1 MKFLDLFAGIGG
13 FRLGMESAGHEC
25 VGFCEIDKF
34 ARASYKAIHNTEGEI
49 ELHDITTVSD
59 DTIRGIGH
67 IDVICGGFPCQAF
80 SIAGARRGFED
91 TRGTLFF
98 EIARFASI
106 LKPKFLFLE
115 NVKGLLN
122 HDKGNTFKTIIRALD
137 ELGYDVEWQ
146 VLNSK
151 NFGVP
156 QNRERVFI
164 IGHLRGQRTR
174 NVFPVGRESE
184 QSDRQQSKI
193 EIVGNT
199 KNPNGTS
206 QGTGSVVY
214 DSNGLIGTLCARDY
228 KEPKQVAIPVLTP
241 DRAEKRQNGR
251 RFKTDGE
258 PMFTLTAQ
266 DRHGVVVGNEIKR
279 FGTIEP
285 NFNQSGVV
293 YDTDGI
299 APTLRAYQ
307 GGNLEPKIRV
317 KEATKQ
323 GFAEAEIG
331 DSVNLSHPNSK
342 TRRGRVGK
350 QIANT
355 LLTGESQGVVE
366 PNFRIRK
373 LTPREC
379 WRLQGFPD
387 WAFDKAQEVNSN
399 SQLYKQA
406 GNSVTVN
413 VIAAIAKELK

>member
-25 VGFCEIDKF
+25 VGFCEIDKY

-49 ELHDITTVSD
+49 ELHDITRVTDES
-59 DTIRGIGH
+59 IRRFGSVDI
-67 IDVICGGFPCQAF
+67 ICGGFPCQAF
-80 SIAGARRGFED
+80 SIAGHRRGFED

-106 LKPKFLFLE
+106 LRPKYLFLE
-115 NVKGLLN
+115 NVRGLLD
-122 HDKGNTFKTIIRALD
+122 HDGGATFETIIRTLD

-164 IGHLRGQRTR
+164 IGHLRGERTR
-174 NVFPVGRESE
+174 NVFPISRESE
-184 QSDRQQSKI
+184 QSDYQPPKI
-193 EIVGNT
+193 EIIGNT

-206 QGTGSVVY
+206 KGTKSVVY
-214 DSNGLIGTLCARDY
+214 GSGGVVGTLTATDY
-228 KEPKQVAIPVLTP
+228 KEPKQVAI
-241 DRAEKRQNGR
+241 KQ
-251 RFKTDGE
+251 
-258 PMFTLTAQ
+258 
-266 DRHGVVVGNEIKR
+266 
-279 FGTIEP
+279 FGILKP
-285 NFNQSGVV
+285 NFNQCGVV
-293 YDTDGI
+293 YETDGI
-299 APTLRAYQ
+299 APTIRAYQ
-307 GGNLEPKIRV
+307 GGGLEPKIRV
-317 KEATKQ
+317 KKATSQ
-323 GFAEAEIG
+323 GYAEAQIG

-350 QIANT
+350 QVANT
-355 LLTGESQGVVE
+355 LLTGESQGVIE
-366 PNFRIRK
+366 LDFRIRK

-413 VIAAIAKELK
+413 VIAAIAKELQ

>member
-25 VGFCEIDKF
+25 VGFCEIDKY

-49 ELHDITTVSD
+49 ELHDITRVTDES
-59 DTIRGIGH
+59 IRGIGSVD
-67 IDVICGGFPCQAF
+67 IICGGFPCQAF
-80 SIAGARRGFED
+80 SIAGHRRGFED

-106 LKPKFLFLE
+106 LRPKYLFLE
-115 NVKGLLN
+115 NVRGILN
-122 HDKGNTFKTIIRALD
+122 HDGGATFETIIRTLD

-164 IGHLRGQRTR
+164 IGHLRGERTR
-174 NVFPVGRESE
+174 RVFPLGGESE
-184 QSDRQQSKI
+184 QSDPQPPKI
-193 EIVGNT
+193 EIIGNT

-206 QGTGSVVY
+206 KGTKSVVY
-214 DSNGLIGTLCARDY
+214 GSGGVVGTLTATDY
-228 KEPKQVAIPVLTP
+228 KEPKQVAI
-241 DRAEKRQNGR
+241 KQ
-251 RFKTDGE
+251 
-258 PMFTLTAQ
+258 
-266 DRHGVVVGNEIKR
+266 
-279 FGTIEP
+279 FGILQP
-285 NFNQSGVV
+285 NFNQCGVV
-293 YDTDGI
+293 YETDGI
-299 APTLRAYQ
+299 APTIRAYQ
-307 GGNLEPKIRV
+307 GGGLEPKIRV
-317 KEATKQ
+317 KEATSK
-323 GFAEAEIG
+323 GYAEAEVG

-350 QIANT
+350 QVANT
-355 LLTGESQGVVE
+355 LLTGESQGVIE
-366 PNFRIRK
+366 PDFRIRK

-413 VIAAIAKELK
+413 VIAAIAKELQ

>member
-13 FRLGMESAGHEC
+13 FRLGMELAGHEC
-25 VGFCEIDKF
+25 IGFCEIDKF

-49 ELHDITTVSD
+49 ELHDITAVSD
-59 DTIRGIGH
+59 ESIRGFGSV
-67 IDVICGGFPCQAF
+67 DVICGGFPCQAF
-80 SIAGARRGFED
+80 SIAGHRRGFED

-106 LKPKFLFLE
+106 LRPKYLFLE
-115 NVKGLLN
+115 NVRGLLN
-122 HDKGNTFKTIIRALD
+122 HDGGATFETIIRTLD

-164 IGHLRGQRTR
+164 IGHLRGERTR
-174 NVFPVGRESE
+174 NVFPISGESE
-184 QSDRQQSKI
+184 QSDHQPPKI
-193 EIVGNT
+193 EIIGNT
-199 KNPNGTS
+199 RNPNGTS
-206 QGTGSVVY
+206 KGTKSVVY
-214 DSNGLIGTLCARDY
+214 GSGGVVGTLTATDY
-228 KEPKQVAIPVLTP
+228 KEPEQVAI
-241 DRAEKRQNGR
+241 KQ
-251 RFKTDGE
+251 
-258 PMFTLTAQ
+258 
-266 DRHGVVVGNEIKR
+266 
-279 FGTIEP
+279 FGILQP
-285 NFNQSGVV
+285 NFNQCGVV
-293 YDTDGI
+293 YETDGI
-299 APTLRAYQ
+299 APTIRAYQ
-307 GGNLEPKIRV
+307 GGGLEPKIRV
-317 KEATKQ
+317 KEATSK
-323 GFAEAEIG
+323 GYAEAEIG

-350 QIANT
+350 QVANT
-355 LLTGESQGVVE
+355 LLTGESQGVIE
-366 PNFRIRK
+366 PDFRIRK

-413 VIAAIAKELK
+413 VIAAIAKELS

>member
-13 FRLGMESAGHEC
+13 FRIGMESAGHEC
-25 VGFCEIDKF
+25 IGFCEIDKF
-34 ARASYKAIHNTEGEI
+34 ARSSYKAIHDTKGEI

-67 IDVICGGFPCQAF
+67 VDVICGGFPCQAF
-80 SIAGARRGFED
+80 SIAGNRRGFED

-106 LKPKFLFLE
+106 LKPRYLFLE

-122 HDKGNTFKTIIRALD
+122 HDRGNTFEVILSALD

-164 IGHLRGQRTR
+164 IGHLRGGSGRK
-174 NVFPVGRESE
+174 VFPLSGDGAAITCE
-184 QSDRQQSKI
+184 QPKI
-193 EIVGNT
+193 NKVGNIR
-199 KNPNGTS
+199 KKGKS
-206 QGTGSVVY
+206 QSGDVVSN
-214 DSNGLIGTLCARDY
+214 DSLAPTLCSTTTQKDPL
-228 KEPKQVAIPVLTP
+228 KVLI
-241 DRAEKRQNGR
+241 E
-251 RFKTDGE
+251 
-258 PMFTLTAQ
+258 
-266 DRHGVVVGNEIKR
+266 NEIKQ
-279 FGTIEP
+279 FGVLQP
-285 NFNQSGVV
+285 NYNQSDVV
-293 YDTDGI
+293 YEIDGI
-299 APTLRAYQ
+299 SPTIRAYQ

-323 GFAEAEIG
+323 GYQEAEIG

-366 PNFRIRK
+366 PDFRIRK

-413 VIAAIAKELK
+413 VISAIAQGLGGN

>member
-25 VGFCEIDKF
+25 VGFCEIDKY
-34 ARASYKAIHNTEGEI
+34 ARASYKVIHNTEGEI
-49 ELHDITTVSD
+49 ELHDITRVTDES
-59 DTIRGIGH
+59 IRGFGSV
-67 IDVICGGFPCQAF
+67 DVICGGFPCQAF
-80 SIAGARRGFED
+80 SIAGHRRGFED

-98 EIARFASI
+98 EICRFASI
-106 LKPKFLFLE
+106 LRPKYLFLE
-115 NVKGLLN
+115 NVRGLLN
-122 HDKGNTFKTIIRALD
+122 HDGGATFETIIRTLD
-137 ELGYDVEWQ
+137 GLGYDVEWQ

-164 IGHLRGQRTR
+164 IGHLRGERTR
-174 NVFPVGRESE
+174 NVFPLSGES
-184 QSDRQQSKI
+184 QPIS
-193 EIVGNT
+193 
-199 KNPNGTS
+199 S
-206 QGTGSVVY
+206 QSVVKIGNVNPSGNGMNGEVY
-214 DSNGLIGTLCARDY
+214 QANGLAPTLTTN
-228 KEPKQVAIPVLTP
+228 KGEGQKIAIPVLTP

-266 DRHGVVVGNEIKR
+266 DRHGVVVGNEIKKY
-279 FGTIEP
+279 GTIEP

-293 YDTDGI
+293 YETDGI
-299 APTLRAYQ
+299 APTIRAYQ
-307 GGNLEPKIRV
+307 GGGLEPKIRV
-317 KEATKQ
+317 KEATSQ
-323 GFAEAEIG
+323 GYAEAQIG

-366 PNFRIRK
+366 PDFRIRK